1 MTREAVISAIQDIF
15 RDIFD
20 VDDLVISN
28 TTNSDEIE
36 DWDSLNHI
44 NLVSAIEKEFKIKF
58 ALGELMTLKDVG
70 AMVDL
75 MMTEKLK

>member
-1 MTREAVISAIQDIF
+1 MSREEIFDSVQEIF

-20 VDDLVISN
+20 DDDLVIN
-28 TTNSDEIE
+28 DTTSSDEIE

-75 MMTEKLK
+75 MVEKLK

>member
-1 MTREAVISAIQDIF
+1 MTREEVFNGVQEIF

-20 VDDLVISN
+20 EDDMDIENS
-28 TTNSDEIE
+28 TNSDDIE

-75 MMTEKLK
+75 MVEKLK